1 MFLGSAADGIS
12 FTMLNSLRNAAS
24 TWVAKI
30 LFGLLVISFG
40 AWGVGDWTR
49 GFTREKLA
57 EVGGRE
63 ITEAE
68 FQRAY
73 QAQLNMIS
81 SQLHRQVTS
90 AEARAYGLTQRVLQ
104 NLVGAA
110 AVNIHANQLN
120 LGVSD
125 QAIAENIRSQES
137 FAGDDGKF
145 SPAAF
150 DQVLRANGMNEQM
163 FVDMQRRDI
172 IRGQLVGTLT
182 AAPVA
187 PRTLVEA
194 LNHYRNDERVLK
206 YFIMPPEA
214 VGTIDKP
221 SEDTLKAYYE
231 EHKRNFMSPEFR
243 RAGVLLLSPEK
254 LKQTASIS
262 DADLKAAYEANKKAY
277 TVPERRTIQELV
289 FKDMAA
295 AQDASQKLANGTD
308 FMQLGKD
315 MGLTENDIN
324 LGQFT
329 KDGFADKA
337 VANVAFSLE
346 KNKPSEPIAGFSP
359 VIVRVTD
366 IVPGTEKS
374 FDEVKDQVRDE
385 LVKARAS
392 EEISQLH
399 DKIEDERAA
408 GSTLSEIGQKL
419 NLEYKEVTVSRQGVD
434 HDGKKLDLPGNPQD
448 VVKLIFE
455 TDVGVENNPVSLGD
469 DAYAF
474 VDVQEVQPERQ
485 RPFEEVRE
493 DVTKAWIEEE
503 TRNRLAKKADEI
515 VAALGKGQ
523 TMEEAAGAVQA
534 AVKTTQPLKR
544 TGVEPGLPVSAISQ
558 AFSLPQG
565 GYGSAPSADRKGRA
579 VFEVASITP
588 APALDDKG
596 YEQLSTEISRGI
608 GNDIFAQYVNGL
620 QTAYGVQINAKA
632 IANATNGGGFDE

>member
-1 MFLGSAADGIS
+1 M
-12 FTMLNSLRNAAS
+12 MNSLRNAAS

-30 LFGLLVISFG
+30 LFGLLVLSFG

-49 GFTREKLA
+49 GFSREKLA

-63 ITEAE
+63 ITETE

-90 AEARAYGLTQRVLQ
+90 AEARNYGLTQRVLQ
-104 NLVGAA
+104 TLVGAA
-110 AVNIHANQLN
+110 AVNIHADKLN
-120 LGVSD
+120 LGISD
-125 QAIAENIRSQES
+125 KAIADNIRNEES
-137 FAGDDGKF
+137 FAGEDGKF
-145 SPAAF
+145 SPGQF
-150 DQVLRANGMNEQM
+150 QQVLNANGMTEPM
-163 FVDMQRRDI
+163 FVDMQRREI
-172 IRGQLVGTLT
+172 VRSQLVGTLT

-206 YFIMPPEA
+206 YFILPPEA
-214 VGTIDKP
+214 AGTVDKP
-221 SEDTLKAYYE
+221 GEDVLKAYYE

-243 RAGVLLLSPEK
+243 RAGILLLSPEK

-262 DADLKAAYEANKKAY
+262 DADLKAAYEVNKKAY
-277 TVPERRTIQELV
+277 TVPERRTIQQLV

-295 AQDASQKLANGTD
+295 AHDASHKLAAGAD
-308 FMQLGKD
+308 FAQLGKD
-315 MGLTENDIN
+315 LGLTDGDVN

-329 KDGFADKA
+329 KDGFADKK
-337 VANVAFSLE
+337 VAEVAFQLE
-346 KNKPSEPIAGFSP
+346 KNKPSEPISGFSP

-374 FDEVKDQVRDE
+374 FDEVKDQVRE
-385 LVKARAS
+385 GLLKTRAS

-399 DKIEDERAA
+399 DKIEDERAG

-419 NLEYKEVTVSRQGVD
+419 NLEYKDVTINRQGID
-434 HDGKKLDLPGNPQD
+434 REGKRLELPGQAQD
-448 VVKLIFE
+448 VAKLIFE

-469 DAYAF
+469 ESFAF

-493 DVTKAWIEEE
+493 DVAKNWIEEE

-515 VAALGKGQ
+515 IAALGKGQ
-523 TMEEAAGAVQA
+523 SMEDAAGAA
-534 AVKTTQPLKR
+534 HASVKTTQPLRR
-544 TGVEPGLPVSAISQ
+544 TGVEPGLPVSAITQ
-558 AFSLPQG
+558 AFSLPEG
-565 GYGSAPSADRKGRA
+565 GFASAQSADRKGRA
-579 VFEVASITP
+579 IFQVATIKA
-588 APALDDKG
+588 APTLDEKG
-596 YEQLSTEISRGI
+596 FEQLSTEIGRSI

-632 IANATNGGGFDE
+632 ISNATTGGGGGFDD